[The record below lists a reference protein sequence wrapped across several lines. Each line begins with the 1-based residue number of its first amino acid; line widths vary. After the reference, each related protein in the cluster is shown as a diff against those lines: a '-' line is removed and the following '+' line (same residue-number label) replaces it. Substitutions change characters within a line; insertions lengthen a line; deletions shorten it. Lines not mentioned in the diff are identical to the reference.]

1 MPIEALKAMEM
12 PLPFADCPKCKR
24 PFVPFLRGQVAR
36 SPFKFLF
43 FGRRNDIWALI
54 CWACK
59 DIVGY
64 EAIP

>member
-1 MPIEALKAMEM
+1 MSPIQAITSESMPV
-12 PLPFADCPKCKR
+12 
-24 PFVPFLRGQVAR
+24 PFVFCPCCREPFRPFLRGQVVR
-36 SPFKFLF
+36 FDW
-43 FGRRNDIWALI
+43 FGLRRRIWALI